1 MFTRQTIQGLC
12 LALMGMLWLV
22 VGRAMG
28 AELVVAQD
36 GSGQFR
42 TVQQAIDAAPAQSGR
57 PVVIRIRRGTYRE
70 KLVVPASKT
79 HLTLRGEDRDHTIL
93 TFDDH
98 SGKGAINTYTSYSVL
113 VEGADFTAENL
124 TFQNTAGRTAGQAV
138 ALHVAADRCTFRN
151 CRILGDQDTL
161 FLATGHTRQ
170 YFRRCFIEGTT
181 DFIFG
186 SSTAVFD
193 HCTIRSKKNSHIT
206 AAATPPDQ
214 AYGFVFR
221 HCRLTADTTL
231 ATNVSLGRP
240 WQPHAHVAYL
250 HTYMG
255 RHIRSSGWDNWKK
268 PESEKTARYAE
279 YRSTGPG
286 ATPTQRVAWARQLPA
301 REARRYTLRHL
312 FAGTP
317 TWHPARR

>member
-1 MFTRQTIQGLC
+1 M
-12 LALMGMLWLV
+12 LALAATA
-22 VGRAMG
+22 RPQ
-28 AELVVAQD
+28 ELVVAQD

-42 TVQQAIDAAPAQSGR
+42 TVQAAIDAAPTQSKQE
-57 PVVIRIRRGTYRE
+57 VVIRIRKGVYKE
-70 KLVVPASKT
+70 KLVVPATKT
-79 HLTLRGEDRDHTIL
+79 HLTLLGDDRSQTIL

-98 SGKGAINTYTSYSVL
+98 SGKGTINTYTSYSVL
-113 VEGADFTAENL
+113 VQGADFRAENL

-138 ALHVAADRCTFRN
+138 ALHVEADRCIFRN

-170 YFRRCFIEGTT
+170 YFYQCFIEGTT

-193 HCTIRSKKNSHIT
+193 QCTIRSKKNSHIT
-206 AAATPPDQ
+206 AAATPQDQ

-221 HCRLTADTTL
+221 KCQLTADTAL

-240 WQPHAHVAYL
+240 WQPYAQVAYL

-255 RHIRSSGWDNWKK
+255 PHIRPAGWDNWKK
-268 PESEKTARYAE
+268 PESEKTARYIE

-286 ATPTQRVAWARQLPA
+286 AAPATTRVAWSRQLSA
-301 REARRYTLRHL
+301 REARAYTLKRI
-312 FAGTP
+312 FAGP
-317 TWHPARR
+317 EPWKPRA

>member
-1 MFTRQTIQGLC
+1 MTNKL
-12 LALMGMLWLV
+12 LALLALLLLALAATA
-22 VGRAMG
+22 RPQ
-28 AELVVAQD
+28 ELVVAQD
-36 GSGQFR
+36 GTGQFR
-42 TVQQAIDAAPAQSGR
+42 TVQAAIDAAPAQSKQE
-57 PVVIRIRRGTYRE
+57 VIIRIRKGVYKE
-70 KLVVPASKT
+70 KLVIPVSKT
-79 HLTLRGEDRDHTIL
+79 HLTLLGDDRDQTIL

-113 VEGADFTAENL
+113 VQGTDFTAENL

-138 ALHVAADRCTFRN
+138 ALHVEADRCTFRN

-170 YFRRCFIEGTT
+170 YFYRCLIEGTT

-193 HCTIRSKKNSHIT
+193 RCTIRSKKNSHIT
-206 AAATPPDQ
+206 AAATPQDQ

-221 HCRLTADTTL
+221 KCRLTADITL

-240 WQPHAHVAYL
+240 WQPYAQVAYL

-255 RHIRSSGWDNWKK
+255 AHIRPAGWDNWKK

-286 ATPTQRVAWARQLPA
+286 AAPAATRVAWARQLSRQQARQYTTNRIFATMPA
-301 REARRYTLRHL
+301 WKPRR
-312 FAGTP
+312 
-317 TWHPARR
+317 

>member
-1 MFTRQTIQGLC
+1 MKRLLLTLIGV
-12 LALMGMLWLV
+12 LWLT
-22 VGRAMG
+22 VGRAAE

-57 PVVIRIRRGTYRE
+57 EVVIRIRRGTYRE
-70 KLVVPASKT
+70 KLVVPVTKP
-79 HLTLRGEDRDHTIL
+79 HLTLLGEDRDHTIL

-161 FLATGHTRQ
+161 FLATAHTRQ

-193 HCTIRSKKNSHIT
+193 NCTIRSKKNSHIT

-221 HCRLTADTTL
+221 RCRLTADTTL

-240 WQPHAHVAYL
+240 WQPHAQVTYL
-250 HTYMG
+250 RTFMD
-255 RHIRSSGWDNWKK
+255 RHIRPTGWDNWKK

-279 YRSTGPG
+279 FRSTGPG
-286 ATPTQRVAWARQLPA
+286 ATPAQRVGWARQLPA
-301 REARRYTLRHL
+301 REARRYTFRHL
-312 FAGTP
+312 FAGGAGA
-317 TWHPARR
+317 PAWRPSRR

>member
-1 MFTRQTIQGLC
+1 MTKKL
-12 LALMGMLWLV
+12 LALLTLLLLALAATA
-22 VGRAMG
+22 RPQ
-28 AELVVAQD
+28 ELVVAQD

-42 TVQQAIDAAPAQSGR
+42 TVQAAIDAAPAQSKQE
-57 PVVIRIRRGTYRE
+57 VVIRIRKGVYKE
-70 KLVVPASKT
+70 KLVVPVSKT
-79 HLTLRGEDRDHTIL
+79 HLTLLGDDPSHTIL

-98 SGKGAINTYTSYSVL
+98 SGKGTINTYTSYSVL
-113 VEGADFTAENL
+113 VQGADFRAENL

-138 ALHVAADRCTFRN
+138 ALHVEADRCTFRN

-170 YFRRCFIEGTT
+170 YFYQCFIEGTT

-214 AYGFVFR
+214 TYGFVFLK
-221 HCRLTADTTL
+221 CRLTADTAL

-240 WQPHAHVAYL
+240 WQPYAQVAYL
-250 HTYMG
+250 RTYMG
-255 RHIRSSGWDNWKK
+255 PHIRPAGWDNWKK
-268 PESEKTARYAE
+268 PESEKTARYVE

-286 ATPTQRVAWARQLPA
+286 AAPATTRVAWSRQLSA
-301 REARRYTLRHL
+301 REARAYTRKRI
-312 FAGTP
+312 FAAATP
-317 TWHPARR
+317 WKPER